1 MDPLNPDE
9 GDNSTGTWPERALLF
24 LAMVG
29 IGLLCAIV
37 TITVVSR
44 TIYRPI
50 IPDDVLLVREVMV
63 AAILL
68 PLAVVTAG
76 RAHISVTIFTNWTS
90 ARTKIWLS
98 LLGHLVGTAFASLLL
113 FAGWRLLVDAWLAG
127 EYFDGDIY
135 LPSWIGYATFVLAL
149 LLFVLRLLAMLW
161 ADVRDLRGTPPVN
174 ELT

>member
-1 MDPLNPDE
+1 MDPLTPDE
-9 GDNSTGTWPERALLF
+9 GDNADGTWPERALLF

-29 IGLLCAIV
+29 IALLCAIV

-76 RAHISVTIFTNWTS
+76 RTHIAVTIFTNWTS
-90 ARTKIWLS
+90 TRTKVWLS
-98 LLGHLVGTAFASLLL
+98 LLGHLVGTAFAGLLM
-113 FAGWRLLVDAWLAG
+113 FAGWRLLKDAWLAG

-135 LPSWIGYATFVLAL
+135 LPSWIGYATFVLAM
-149 LLFVLRLLAMLW
+149 LLFVLRLLAMLC
-161 ADVRDLRGTPPVN
+161 ADIRELRDTPHVPS
-174 ELT
+174 